1 MSRLSEQMTQAMQLR
16 GLSLRTQEAYLRAI
30 RKLAE
35 HFGKSPDQ
43 LREEQVGNY
52 FLFLKEKKKFA
63 ASSMRI
69 VHCAVKFF
77 FQYTVKREWNL
88 LQMIRSERERR
99 LPDVLSIDQVQAII
113 RHCRTLHNKTYL
125 WTVYSCGLRLDE
137 ALSLQVGD
145 IDGQRMMVHVHRGK
159 GAQDRYVPLPESTLR
174 MLRVYWARHRNP
186 VWLFPALGRDLKAA
200 STATRPMPRS
210 TVQGALRRVVAQ
222 LGFRKRISMHTLRH
236 SWATHALEAGV
247 NLRLIQRYLGHR
259 SLQTTT
265 LYLHLTNAGEA
276 EAYRRINEVMT
287 LPAGPA
293 ASQPTQEA
301 HPTPTAVATIR
312 PVKKRTAKKRPVKK
326 GPAKKR
332 TPKKRRG
339 QAGSANR
346 KRSARSDSHGKK
358 GGEHGHAG

>member
-1 MSRLSEQMTQAMQLR
+1 MAQDMQLR
-16 GLSLRTQEAYLRAI
+16 GLSQRTQEAYLRAV

-52 FLFLKEKKKFA
+52 LLFLKEKKKFA

-69 VHCAVKFF
+69 VHCALKFF
-77 FQYTVKREWNL
+77 FKYTVKREWNL
-88 LQMIRSERERR
+88 LQMIRCDRERR
-99 LPDVLSIDQVQAII
+99 LPDVLSIDEVQAII
-113 RHCRTLHNKTYL
+113 CHCRTLHNQTYL
-125 WTVYSCGLRLDE
+125 WTVYSCGLRLGE
-137 ALSLQVGD
+137 ALCLQVGD
-145 IDGQRMMVHVHRGK
+145 IDGQRMMIHVHRGK
-159 GAQDRYVPLPESTLR
+159 GAQDRYVPLPESTLQ
-174 MLRVYWARHRNP
+174 MLRVYWLRHRNP

-210 TVQGALRRVVAQ
+210 SVQGALRRVVVQ
-222 LGFRKRISMHTLRH
+222 LGFGKRVSMHTLRH

-276 EAYRRINEVMT
+276 EAYRRINELMT
-287 LPAGPA
+287 RPPDPA
-293 ASQPTQEA
+293 AREPAEQA
-301 HPTPTAVATIR
+301 HSTPTAVATLR

-326 GPAKKR
+326 GPAKKS
-332 TPKKRRG
+332 TPKKRPG
-339 QAGSANR
+339 QAGPADKKPS
-346 KRSARSDSHGKK
+346 SPSDSGGKK